1 MAVNLQGI
9 GNALG
14 AMGAG
19 ISGNMPAYMAAQ
31 AQEEKLRME
40 QGELR
45 KQATFQD
52 NRQML
57 NMASAGDFERP
68 LQILGERV
76 KSLTDSGGDPSHSL
90 YMIDLI
96 QSGQVGKAVGE
107 MQSMDEIGVMRGDVP
122 PQPGIDK
129 YAVNQ
134 DGNMIGFTG
143 SQQENLGGN
152 FNPQADRYIKTVVDE
167 NGVPY
172 GQLPNGQYE
181 LIDTPARFPSGGS
194 NVNVEITN
202 PGSEATDYMSQAL
215 GKAQGVAYEEI
226 QTSANNAA
234 ESLQQLNA
242 MQSLGDS
249 TPTGVFEAN
258 KFGIAQYVDGLF
270 GDGFSAA
277 KGLDVDVT
285 GFQVFNSLTQ
295 QIVNA
300 ELRNNKG
307 IQTEGDAKR
316 ALQTAA
322 SIEKTP
328 GANAFITANRRAIAN
343 RHISKRNFIDQRM
356 DPNSPNMAADYRRIN
371 QEWAQYQLDTPMIH
385 VTKDADG
392 NVSNYLFVNDFID
405 NLKKQPA
412 FREMS
417 RDELMEVWRDKVKD

>member
-1 MAVNLQGI
+1 MAVNVQGI

-19 ISGNMPAYMAAQ
+19 ISGNLPAYMAAKN
-31 AQEEKLRME
+31 QEEKIRME
-40 QGELR
+40 QDELR
-45 KQATFQD
+45 KQANFAD
-52 NRQML
+52 NRAL
-57 NMASAGDFERP
+57 MASLERKDFDGAGM
-68 LQILGERV
+68 L
-76 KSLTDSGGDPSHSL
+76 LTQRYDALTQSGGDPKDTL
-90 YMIDLI
+90 YAMQLLQTDPQKLYGETKSFDA
-96 QSGQVGKAVGE
+96 SGVA
-107 MQSMDEIGVMRGDVP
+107 
-122 PQPGIDK
+122 
-129 YAVNQ
+129 
-134 DGNMIGFTG
+134 
-143 SQQENLGGN
+143 GGYIA
-152 FNPQADRYIKTVVDE
+152 PRADRYITTEFDE

-172 GQLPNGQYE
+172 GQLPNGTFE
-181 LIDTPARFPSGGS
+181 RIATDARFPSGSGG
-194 NVNVEITN
+194 VNVEITN
-202 PGSEATDYMSQAL
+202 PGSVATDYMSQAL

-371 QEWAQYQLDTPMIH
+371 QEWTQYQLDTPMIH
-385 VTKDADG
+385 VTKGADG

>member
-1 MAVNLQGI
+1 MAVNVQGI

-57 NMASAGDFERP
+57 TMASAGDFERP

-76 KSLTDSGGDPSHSL
+76 KSVTNSGGDPSHSL
-90 YMIDLI
+90 YMVDLI
-96 QSGQVGKAVGE
+96 QSGQHGKAVGE

-129 YAVNQ
+129 YAVDQ

-143 SQQENLGGN
+143 SRQQNLGGN
-152 FNPQADRYIKTVVDE
+152 FNP
-167 NGVPY
+167 
-172 GQLPNGQYE
+172 
-181 LIDTPARFPSGGS
+181 SGGG
-194 NVNVEITN
+194 VNVEITN
-202 PGSEATDYMSQAL
+202 PGSAATDEMSKAL
-215 GKAQGVAYEEI
+215 GKAQADEYGEI
-226 QTSANNAA
+226 LVRGNNAA

-249 TPTGVFEAN
+249 TDTGVFQAN
-258 KFGIAQYVDGLF
+258 KFAIAQYVDGLL
-270 GDGFSAA
+270 GDGYSERM
-277 KGLDVDVT
+277 GLNVDVT

-300 ELRNNKG
+300 ELRENKG
-307 IQTEGDAKR
+307 IQTEGDAGR
-316 ALQTAA
+316 ARQTAA
-322 SIEKTP
+322 SLEKTP

-343 RHISKRNFIDQRM
+343 RHITKSNFISQRM
-356 DPNSPNMAADYRRIN
+356 DPTSPSMAADYRRIN
-371 QEWAQYQLDTPMIH
+371 QEWTQYQLDTPMIH

-412 FREMS
+412 FREMR
-417 RDELMEVWRDKVKD
+417 RDELLEVWRDKVRD

>member
-1 MAVNLQGI
+1 MAVNVQGI

-19 ISGNMPAYMAAQ
+19 ISGNMPQYMAAQ

-57 NMASAGDFERP
+57 TMASAGDFERP

-76 KSLTDSGGDPSHSL
+76 SSLTQSGGDPSHSL

-96 QSGQVGKAVGE
+96 RSGQHGKALSEFNSVD
-107 MQSMDEIGVMRGDVP
+107 QSAIG
-122 PQPGIDK
+122 
-129 YAVNQ
+129 
-134 DGNMIGFTG
+134 
-143 SQQENLGGN
+143 GGYLAAM
-152 FNPQADRYIKTVVDE
+152 PDRYIKTEFDE

-172 GQLPNGQYE
+172 GQLPNGQFE
-181 LIDTPARFPSGGS
+181 RIATDARFPSGSGG
-194 NVNVEITN
+194 VNVEITN
-202 PGSEATDYMSQAL
+202 PGSAATDEMSKAL
-215 GKAQGVAYEEI
+215 GKAQADEYGEI
-226 QTSANNAA
+226 LVRGNNAA

-249 TPTGVFEAN
+249 TDTGVFQAN
-258 KFGIAQYVDGLF
+258 KFAIAQYVDGLL
-270 GDGFSAA
+270 GDGYSERM
-277 KGLDVDVT
+277 GLNVDVT

-300 ELRNNKG
+300 ELRENKG
-307 IQTEGDAKR
+307 IQTEGDAGR
-316 ALQTAA
+316 ARQTAA
-322 SIEKTP
+322 SLEKTP

-343 RHISKRNFIDQRM
+343 RHITKSNFISQRM
-356 DPNSPNMAADYRRIN
+356 DPTSPSMAADYRRIN
-371 QEWAQYQLDTPMIH
+371 QEWTQYQLDTPMIH

-412 FREMS
+412 FREMR
-417 RDELMEVWRDKVKD
+417 RDELLEVWRDKVRD

>member
-1 MAVNLQGI
+1 MAVNVQGI

-57 NMASAGDFERP
+57 TMESAGDFERP

-76 KSLTDSGGDPSHSL
+76 KSVTNSGGDPSHSL
-90 YMIDLI
+90 YMVDLI
-96 QSGQVGKAVGE
+96 QSGQHGKAVGE

-129 YAVNQ
+129 YAVDQ

-143 SQQENLGGN
+143 SRQQNLGGN
-152 FNPQADRYIKTVVDE
+152 FNP
-167 NGVPY
+167 
-172 GQLPNGQYE
+172 
-181 LIDTPARFPSGGS
+181 SGGG
-194 NVNVEITN
+194 VNVEITN
-202 PGSEATDYMSQAL
+202 PGSAATDEMSKAL
-215 GKAQGVAYEEI
+215 GKAQADEYGEI
-226 QTSANNAA
+226 LVRGNNAA

-249 TPTGVFEAN
+249 TDTGVFQAN
-258 KFGIAQYVDGLF
+258 KFAIAQYVDGLL
-270 GDGFSAA
+270 GDGYSERM
-277 KGLDVDVT
+277 GLNVDVT

-300 ELRNNKG
+300 ELRENKG
-307 IQTEGDAKR
+307 IQTEGDAGR
-316 ALQTAA
+316 ARQTAA
-322 SIEKTP
+322 SLEKTP

-343 RHISKRNFIDQRM
+343 RHITKSNFISQRM
-356 DPNSPNMAADYRRIN
+356 DPTSPSMAADYRRIN
-371 QEWAQYQLDTPMIH
+371 QEWTQYQLDTPMIH

-412 FREMS
+412 FREMR
-417 RDELMEVWRDKVKD
+417 RDELLEVWRDKVRD

>member
-1 MAVNLQGI
+1 MAVNVQGI

-45 KQATFQD
+45 RQANFAD

-57 NMASAGDFERP
+57 TMMQGGDVEGTKALLMQRIES
-68 LQILGERV
+68 LQQ
-76 KSLTDSGGDPSHSL
+76 SGGDPSHSIYL
-90 YMIDLI
+90 LD
-96 QSGQVGKAVGE
+96 QVTNNPQEAFSQIASFDARGVGT
-107 MQSMDEIGVMRGDVP
+107 GVLK
-122 PQPGIDK
+122 PQPGFDK
-129 YAVNQ
+129 YAVCK
-134 DGNMIGFTG
+134 DGNMYGFTG
-143 SQQENLGGN
+143 SQQRNLGGN
-152 FNPQADRYIKTVVDE
+152 FNP
-167 NGVPY
+167 
-172 GQLPNGQYE
+172 
-181 LIDTPARFPSGGS
+181 SGGG
-194 NVNVEITN
+194 VNVEITN
-202 PGSEATDYMSQAL
+202 PGSVATDYMSQAL

-300 ELRNNKG
+300 ELRENKG
-307 IQTEGDAKR
+307 IQTEGDAGR
-316 ALQTAA
+316 ARQTAA
-322 SIEKTP
+322 SLEKTP

-343 RHISKRNFIDQRM
+343 RHITKSNFISQRM
-356 DPNSPNMAADYRRIN
+356 DPTSPSMAADYRRIN
-371 QEWAQYQLDTPMIH
+371 QEWTQYQLDTPMIH

-412 FREMS
+412 FREMR
-417 RDELMEVWRDKVKD
+417 RDELLEVWRDKVRD